1 MKKSRF
7 LLILSVLTLSA
18 CQQAE
23 VTINS
28 NKVSIGMP
36 DGTLSVTSLADE
48 ALRIQFIP
56 KGIDLPELENLI
68 YTEPQTLNT
77 VKCIHEGRKVTVSS
91 IEGNL
96 HAVVNTKTGLI
107 KFTDAQGN
115 VILSESPGTRSVVA
129 GKTGDLNSLAV
140 SQSFITGPDEFLFG
154 TGQFQD
160 GYLNIRGLTRRLTQV
175 NTQISI
181 PMIIS
186 NKGYGILWNNYGLT
200 DYNPS
205 ETVIELQQ
213 GGSDGT
219 SVTVNATGTAGNVRE
234 RRFFNDFNGEIEVSA
249 DADYSILLDVGQAMA
264 RKHLVTIDG
273 DTVINAS
280 NTWLPPTSSV
290 ITHLTA
296 GVHKVFVSGSRGD
309 KPTIGIRKVT
319 DVTTFSSP
327 VAVALDYTVFAGTA
341 DGIVSSYRNLTGKV
355 PAMPD
360 WAFGYIHCRER
371 YDSQKELLENARRL
385 KTEDY
390 RTSVIVQDWQWWGKY
405 GWNAMQFDEG
415 KYPDPKAMT
424 DELHRNGM
432 RLMLSVWSKIDKNC
446 EVGRQMNAA
455 GYYIQGT
462 DWIDFFNPK
471 AADAYWK
478 NFSERLLPTGID
490 AWWQDATEPENDD
503 LKGRMVAGGT
513 IPGEFYRNAYPNMVN
528 HTVYNGLR
536 RDQPDRDPMI
546 LTRSGFTGIQ
556 RYGAINWSGDVGNDW
571 ETLRRQI
578 AGGLNLMATGQPWW
592 TYDAGG
598 FFRPGNQYTD
608 PDYQERMMRW
618 IQVAVYLPFM
628 RVHGYMSRTE
638 PWNYSK
644 ETQKNFR
651 EQINLR
657 DQLLPYILDNAKKVS
672 EENYTMMRPLVFDFP
687 DDTEALKQQTEFM
700 FGPSLLVCP
709 VTEPGIKTMRV
720 YLPEYEAGWRFFDNY
735 VTRPEYG
742 PTDER
747 GVFVHDEK
755 LYKGGQYIEV
765 PVESYRIPVFRKADQ
780 TVLCAPLAVQLGPIT
795 WK

>member
-1 MKKSRF
+1 MKRLS
-7 LLILSVLTLSA
+7 LILILTTLTFSA
-18 CQQAE
+18 CRH
-23 VTINS
+23 VTVDVDDYSAI
-28 NKVSIGMP
+28 IGMS
-36 DGTLSVTSLADE
+36 DGTLTVTPMDNNAI
-48 ALRIQFIP
+48 RVQFTP
-56 KGIDLPELENLI
+56 NGIELPRLENLI
-68 YTEPQTLNT
+68 YTETPDHHYISCSQNLRGQ
-77 VKCIHEGRKVTVSS
+77 VIIRCED
-91 IEGNL
+91 GNL
-96 HAVVNTKTGLI
+96 KAVVNTRNGKITF
-107 KFTDAQGN
+107 KDSQGN
-115 VILSESPGTRSVVA
+115 VILSESARSRSVVA
-129 GKTGDLNSLAV
+129 GKTGDFNSLAV

-200 DYNPS
+200 NYNPS

-234 RRFFNDFNGEIEVSA
+234 RRFFNDFNGELTVKKSGE
-249 DADYSILLDVGQAMA
+249 YSILLDVGQDMA
-264 RKHLVTIDG
+264 RKHFMKIDD
-273 DTVINAS
+273 DTVMNAN

-290 ITHLTA
+290 IVHLEKGT
-296 GVHKVFVSGSRGD
+296 HKVFVSGSRGD
-309 KPTIGIRKVT
+309 KPTVGIREVT
-319 DVTTFSSP
+319 NTTTFSSP
-327 VAVALDYTVFAGTA
+327 VAVALDYTIFSGSA
-341 DGIVSSYRNLTGKV
+341 DEIISTYRNLTGKV
-355 PAMPD
+355 PAMPE

-371 YDSQKELLENARRL
+371 YDSQAELLENAHRL
-385 KTEDY
+385 KDEDY
-390 RTSVIVQDWQWWGKY
+390 KTSVIVQDWQWWGKY
-405 GWNAMQFDEG
+405 GWNAMQFDED

-424 DELHRNGM
+424 DELHGM
-432 RLMLSVWSKIDKNC
+432 DMKLMLSVWSKIDKNSA
-446 EVGRQMNAA
+446 VGKEMNAA
-455 GYYIQGT
+455 GYYIDGT
-462 DWIDFFNPK
+462 DWIDFFNPD

-478 NFSERLLPTGID
+478 NFSEKLLPTGID

-513 IPGEFYRNAYPNMVN
+513 ISGEFYRNAYPNKVN
-528 HTVYNGLR
+528 ETVYNGLK

-598 FFRPGNQYTD
+598 FFRPNNQYTD

-638 PWNYSK
+638 PWNYSE
-644 ETQKNFR
+644 ETQRNFHK
-651 EQINLR
+651 QIDLR
-657 DQLLPYILDNAKKVS
+657 YKLQPYILECAKKVS

-687 DDTEALKQQTEFM
+687 DDTEALKQQTEYM

-709 VTEPGIKTMRV
+709 VTESSITTMRV
-720 YLPEYEAGWRFFDNY
+720 YLPRYSAGWKLFDS
-735 VTRPEYG
+735 
-742 PTDER
+742 
-747 GVFVHDEK
+747 HDQKIYE
-755 LYKGGQYIEV
+755 GGTYADV
-765 PVESYRIPVFRKADQ
+765 PVTIDRIPVFIKADHKIDIQ
-780 TVLCAPLAVQLGPIT
+780 
-795 WK
+795 

>member
-1 MKKSRF
+1 MRLTKSLCLIPISCILF
-7 LLILSVLTLSA
+7 TACNGSFVTNPALDGNSISFQTPQGKLILTTL
-18 CQQAE
+18 E
-23 VTINS
+23 S
-28 NKVSIGMP
+28 NAFRVQCIP
-36 DGTLSVTSLADE
+36 DGLE
-48 ALRIQFIP
+48 
-56 KGIDLPELENLI
+56 LPELEELVFTTQSDKD
-68 YTEPQTLNT
+68 YSLSFSQTGKN
-77 VKCIHEGRKVTVSS
+77 IIVSTRD
-91 IEGNL
+91 
-96 HAVVNTKTGLI
+96 HALEAHINARTGVI
-107 KFTDAQGN
+107 TFTDAQGN
-115 VILSESPGTRSVVA
+115 TILKESAGSRSITP
-129 GKTGDLNSLAV
+129 GKTGSLNSLAV
-140 SQSFITGPDEFLFG
+140 SQSFVTGPDEFLFG

-200 DYNPS
+200 EYNPS
-205 ETVIELQQ
+205 ESIIELQQ

-234 RRFFNDFNGEIEVSA
+234 RRFFNDFNGEFQVDA
-249 DADYSILLDVGQAMA
+249 DGDYSILLDVGQEMA
-264 RKHLVTIDG
+264 RKHLLVIDG
-273 DTVINAS
+273 DTIINAS
-280 NTWLPPTSSV
+280 NTWLPPTSSA
-290 ITHLTA
+290 ITHLTK
-296 GVHKVFVSGSRGD
+296 GTHKVFVSGSRGD
-309 KPTIGIRKVT
+309 KPTMGIRRVT

-327 VAVALDYTVFAGTA
+327 VAVALDYTVFAGTP
-341 DGIVSSYRNLTGKV
+341 DEIIGTYRDLTGKV
-355 PAMPD
+355 PQMPE

-385 KTEDY
+385 VKENY

-405 GWNAMQFDEG
+405 GWNAMKFDED

-424 DELHRNGM
+424 DELHRM
-432 RLMLSVWSKIDKNC
+432 DMKLMLSVWSKIDKNSD
-446 EVGRQMNAA
+446 VGREMNAA
-455 GYYIQGT
+455 GYYIDGT

-478 NFSERLLPTGID
+478 NFSEKLLPTGID

-528 HTVYNGLR
+528 HTVYNGLKK
-536 RDQPDRDPMI
+536 DQPDRDPMI

-578 AGGLNLMATGQPWW
+578 AGGLSLMATGQPWW

-598 FFRPGNQYTD
+598 FFRPGNQYND

-638 PWNYSK
+638 PWNYSE
-644 ETQKNFR
+644 ETQQNFR
-651 EQINLR
+651 KQINLR
-657 DQLLPYILDNAKKVS
+657 YKLQPYILECARRVS
-672 EENYTMMRPLVFDFP
+672 EENYTMMRPLVFDYP

-700 FGPSLLVCP
+700 FGPALLVCP

-720 YLPEYEAGWRFFDNY
+720 YLPDSEQEWVSFNALVNASEKGIMIKPY
-735 VTRPEYG
+735 V
-742 PTDER
+742 
-747 GVFVHDEK
+747 
-755 LYKGGQYIEV
+755 YKGGTYVDVEV
-765 PVESYRIPVFRKADQ
+765 SEDCIPVFEKADCIIE
-780 TVLCAPLAVQLGPIT
+780 L
-795 WK
+795 K

>member
-1 MKKSRF
+1 MKRLS
-7 LLILSVLTLSA
+7 LILILTSLTFSA
-18 CQQAE
+18 CRH
-23 VTINS
+23 
-28 NKVSIGMP
+28 VSVNIDDYSAIIGMS
-36 DGTLSVTSLADE
+36 DGTLTVTPLDNNAI
-48 ALRIQFIP
+48 RVQFVP
-56 KGIDLPELENLI
+56 GGIELPQLENLI
-68 YTEPQTLNT
+68 YTETLDHHYINCSQNLRGQ
-77 VKCIHEGRKVTVSS
+77 VIVRCED
-91 IEGNL
+91 GNL
-96 HAVVNTKTGLI
+96 KAVINTRNGKI
-107 KFTDAQGN
+107 KFKDSQGN
-115 VILSESPGTRSVVA
+115 VILSESARSRSVVA
-129 GKTGDLNSLAV
+129 GKTGGFNSLAV

-160 GYLNIRGLTRRLTQV
+160 GYLNIRGLSRRLTQV

-181 PMIIS
+181 PMVIS

-205 ETVIELQQ
+205 ETIIELQQ
-213 GGSDGT
+213 GSGDGS

-234 RRFFNDFNGEIEVSA
+234 RRFFNDFNGELTVKKTG
-249 DADYSILLDVGQAMA
+249 DYSILLDVGQEMG
-264 RKHLVTIDG
+264 RKHFLKIDD
-273 DTVINAS
+273 DTVMNAN

-290 ITHLTA
+290 IVHLEKGT
-296 GVHKVFVSGSRGD
+296 HKVFVSGSRGD
-309 KPTIGIRKVT
+309 KPTVGIREVT
-319 DVTTFSSP
+319 NTTTFSSP
-327 VAVALDYTVFAGTA
+327 VAVALDYTVFAGSA
-341 DGIVSSYRNLTGKV
+341 DEIINTYRNLTGKV

-371 YDSQKELLENARRL
+371 YDSQKELLENAHRL
-385 KTEDY
+385 MDEDY

-424 DELHRNGM
+424 DELHGM
-432 RLMLSVWSKIDKNC
+432 DMKLMLSVWSKIDKNS
-446 EVGRQMNAA
+446 EVGREMNAA
-455 GYYIQGT
+455 GYYIDGT
-462 DWIDFFNPK
+462 DWIDFFNPD
-471 AADAYWK
+471 AANAYWK

-503 LKGRMVAGGT
+503 LKGRMVAGGK

-528 HTVYNGLR
+528 HTVYNGLKEA
-536 RDQPDRDPMI
+536 QPDRDPMI

-571 ETLRRQI
+571 ETLKRQI

-598 FFRPGNQYTD
+598 FFRPGNQYND

-638 PWNYSK
+638 PWNYSE
-644 ETQKNFR
+644 ETQRNFR

-657 DQLLPYILDNAKKVS
+657 NRIMPYILECAEKVS
-672 EENYTMMRPLVFDFP
+672 NENYTMMRPLIFDFP
-687 DDTEALKQQTEFM
+687 DDEEALKQQTEYM

-709 VTEPGIKTMRV
+709 VTEPGIKTMLV
-720 YLPEYEAGWRFFDNY
+720 YLPQYEEGWIEFNPY
-735 VTRPEYG
+735 PETYLSRSTF
-742 PTDER
+742 PIA
-747 GVFVHDEK
+747 
-755 LYKGGQYIEV
+755 GGQYITV
-765 PVESYRIPVFRKADQ
+765 PVFDTKIPVFVKADH
-780 TVLCAPLAVQLGPIT
+780 TIKLSDY
-795 WK
+795 